1 VPTAAATV
9 APVLAARN
17 IRDLWYRLAP
27 VLVAFFTVDPKFEGG
42 LGVASLESHV
52 LPNFS
57 ARDLERFFPS
67 RFIFQKD
74 NAAMMMM
81 IPKIADP
88 MVTYTA
94 GTRFITSPISH
105 T

>member
-1 VPTAAATV
+1 TAAATV
-9 APVLAARN
+9 APGLAARN
-17 IRDLWYRLAP
+17 IRDLWYRFAP
-27 VLVAFFTVDPKFEGG
+27 VLAAFFTVDPTFEGG
-42 LGVASLESHV
+42 LGVASLESPA

-57 ARDLERFFPS
+57 ASDWARSSPA